1 MSKYGWITSLNKKK
15 HQRAMNAL
23 VRDMNKNIAT
33 DDLWRGRFY
42 VRQIYAPQWYI
53 YNDRSGAELFVH
65 LKFYDKKTGRTYL
78 YADNVNGWRHCNG
91 WRLWEKMNWFIVEY
105 CDAWKNDDPRKDK
118 TDYNKII
125 IKN

>member
-1 MSKYGWITSLNKKK
+1 MKIMSKYGWITSLNKKK

-65 LKFYDKKTGRTYL
+65 LKFYDKKTGRTCTYS
-78 YADNVNGWRHCNG
+78 
-91 WRLWEKMNWFIVEY
+91 
-105 CDAWKNDDPRKDK
+105 
-118 TDYNKII
+118 T
-125 IKN
+125 